1 MANRKGLG
9 ASKKFANGTIHE
21 NGSGRFMILDRFADE
36 DGSTPMLEFQWLS
49 GDKERQT
56 EINKEININSS
67 IHKFQVSRGRPTV
80 VAEPQRIEDNLPFM
94 DKIDMMATQLK
105 QNGQFI
111 EMFCDHMTKMLTM
124 QETQQKTIDTLTE
137 SVRQL
142 TERNAE
148 LILKQQESLYKLIDK
163 V

>member
-9 ASKKFANGTIHE
+9 ASKKFTKGTIHE
-21 NGSGRFMILDRFADE
+21 NASGRFMILDRFADE

-49 GDKERQT
+49 NDKEGQT
-56 EINKEININSS
+56 EINKEINVNSS

-80 VAEPQRIEDNLPFM
+80 VGEPHRIEDNLPFM
-94 DKIDMMATQLK
+94 DKIDVMAAQLK

-111 EMFCDHMTKMLTM
+111 ELFCDQMTKMLTL
-124 QETQQKTIDTLTE
+124 QEKQQKTIDTLSE
-137 SVRQL
+137 RVRQL

-148 LILKQQESLYKLIDK
+148 LILKQQESLNKLIDK